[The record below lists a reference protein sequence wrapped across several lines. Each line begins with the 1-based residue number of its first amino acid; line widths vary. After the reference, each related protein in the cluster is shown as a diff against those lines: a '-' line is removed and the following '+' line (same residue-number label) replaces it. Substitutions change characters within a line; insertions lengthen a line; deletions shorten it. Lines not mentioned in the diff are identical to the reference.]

1 MKLISIHVL
10 CVSMMS
16 ILFNLLAFSNSSQA
30 EINESTTSTDEPIIL
45 DGTSALN
52 KKTYLDQ
59 PRNEPIDKEVTLSEN
74 ASVIS
79 LASFVKESLIK
90 MNFPS
95 SKIILGLS
103 DKYDI
108 MLKKVEGLPPDSNV
122 YNFDYGQRRFS
133 IGLLQTNNSDHP
145 VLALRANDV
154 SLQQLILGAEK
165 TPLGRVILI
174 SYNAMKGDY
183 QGLTSQVHNLFIS
196 IKNSLLDREKMLYE
210 IGQQLR

>member
-1 MKLISIHVL
+1 
-10 CVSMMS
+10 
-16 ILFNLLAFSNSSQA
+16 
-30 EINESTTSTDEPIIL
+30 
-45 DGTSALN
+45 
-52 KKTYLDQ
+52 KKTNFYLDQ

-165 TPLGRVILI
+165 TPLGLLGSFPKITFIYSSIDIEAENYLESEAARTAQILGFFDRRI
-174 SYNAMKGDY
+174 KLSAGMN
-183 QGLTSQVHNLFIS
+183 FIS
-196 IKNSLLDREKMLYE
+196 ELE
-210 IGQQLR
+210 I